1 MDDTGFA
8 ASYYAASAHGAAPW
22 PTLQAEVQADVCIM
36 GAGYTGLST
45 ALHLREQGHS
55 VVVLEAA
62 RVAQGASG
70 RNGGQVCVGLNL
82 GQSELETWLGAEHAQ
97 QLWELSVEALALVK
111 DLIARHKIHCDLK
124 DGILHTAFKPSHVG
138 PMQREAEHL
147 QQHYGYQGVRFVARD
162 ELRSMLGTER
172 YQGAQL
178 FADALHL
185 HPLNYAL
192 GLAEAARA
200 KGVHIFENSRAL
212 GYQKKSSNSAGTGK
226 YSWVKT
232 AQGTVRAKTLVLA
245 CNGYLGALEPRI
257 AGKIMPINNFILATE
272 PLGKDHARSLIRD
285 DVAVADS
292 KFVVNY
298 FRLTQDNRLLFGGGE
313 NYSSRFPADIPAF
326 VRRHLLQVYP
336 QLESTRIDY
345 AWGGT
350 LAITRNRMPFF
361 RRLDSNLYVAQ
372 GYSGHGIALATLGG
386 KLISD
391 AISGSSQ
398 GFDILAAVPS
408 PGFPGG
414 TLLRWP
420 ALVAGMLYY
429 QLRDRLS

>member
-1 MDDTGFA
+1 MPATGFD
-8 ASYYAASAHGAAPW
+8 ASYYAASAHSQPGF
-22 PTLQAEVQADVCIM
+22 PTLLGAVQADVCII
-36 GAGYTGLST
+36 GAGYTGLSA
-45 ALHLREQGHS
+45 ALHLAEKGYQ

-62 RVAQGASG
+62 KVAQGASG

-82 GQSELETWLGAEHAQ
+82 SQSELEHQLGADHAR
-97 QLWELSVEALALVK
+97 QLWDLSLEAVQLVK
-111 DLIARHKIHCDLK
+111 ELIVRQQIDCELK
-124 DGILHTAFKPSHVG
+124 QGILHTAFKPSHVSG
-138 PMQREAEHL
+138 MQQETEHL
-147 QQHYGYQGVRFVARD
+147 QQAYGYDGVRFVPGD
-162 ELRSMLGTER
+162 ELRSMLATDR
-172 YQGAQL
+172 YHGAQL
-178 FADALHL
+178 FGEAVHL

-192 GLAEAARA
+192 GLGAAAVQR
-200 KGVHIFENSRAL
+200 GVRIFEDSRVLAYSN
-212 GYQKKSSNSAGTGK
+212 GYSPGSQTTEGIRVQTS
-226 YSWVKT
+226 
-232 AQGTVRAKTLVLA
+232 QGSVRAGALVLA
-245 CNGYLGALEPRI
+245 CNGYLGTLEPRI
-257 AGKIMPINNFILATE
+257 AGKIMPINNFIVATE
-272 PLGKDHARSLIRD
+272 PLDPDLAHRLIRD

-298 FRLTQDNRLLFGGGE
+298 FRLTGDRRLLFGGGE
-313 NYSSRFPADIPAF
+313 NYSSRFPADIPGF

-361 RRLDSNLYVAQ
+361 RRLDNNLYVAQ

-391 AISGSSQ
+391 AISGSPE
-398 GFDILAAVPS
+398 GFDILARLPS

-414 TLLRWP
+414 PLLRWP

>member
-1 MDDTGFA
+1 MHDTGFA
-8 ASYYAASAHGAAPW
+8 ASYYAASAHSVDPW
-22 PTLQAEVQADVCIM
+22 PTLQGDVQADVCII

-45 ALHLREQGHS
+45 ALHLREQGYS

-82 GQSELETWLGAEHAQ
+82 GQHELEAWLGAEHAQ
-97 QLWELSVEALALVK
+97 QLWGLSVEAVALVK
-111 DLIARHKIHCDLK
+111 DLIARHKILCDLK
-124 DGILHTAFKPSHVG
+124 AGILHTAFKPSHVG
-138 PMQREAEHL
+138 PMQRETEHL
-147 QQHYGYQGVRFVARD
+147 QQHYGYQGLRFVPRD
-162 ELRSMLGTER
+162 ELRTMLGTER

-178 FADALHL
+178 FSDALHL

-192 GLAEAARA
+192 GLAQAARA
-200 KGVHIFENSRAL
+200 KGVQIFENSRVL
-212 GYQKKSSNSAGTGK
+212 HYRNQGSNGDARIDCARGS
-226 YSWVKT
+226 
-232 AQGTVRAKTLVLA
+232 VRAKTLVLA

-272 PLGKDHARSLIRD
+272 PLGKDLARSLIRD

-298 FRLTQDNRLLFGGGE
+298 FRLTADHRLLFGGGE

-326 VRRHLLQVYP
+326 VRKHLLQVYP

-391 AISGSSQ
+391 AISGSSE
-398 GFDILAAVPS
+398 GFDIMARVPS

>member
-1 MDDTGFA
+1 MHDTGFA
-8 ASYYAASAHGAAPW
+8 ASYYAASAHSVEPW
-22 PTLQAEVQADVCIM
+22 PTLQGEVQADVCIM
-36 GAGYTGLST
+36 GAGYTGLSA
-45 ALHLREQGHS
+45 ALHLCEQGYS
-55 VVVLEAA
+55 VVVLEAT

-82 GQSELETWLGAEHAQ
+82 GQHELEAWLGAEHAS
-97 QLWELSVEALALVK
+97 QLWRLSLDAVALVK
-111 DLIARHKIHCDLK
+111 TLIAQYRIACDLK
-124 DGILHTAFKPSHVG
+124 PGILHAAFKPSHIDA
-138 PMQREAEHL
+138 MQREAEHL

-162 ELRSMLGTER
+162 ELRTMLGTQR

-192 GLAEAARA
+192 GLAEAART
-200 KGVHIFENSRAL
+200 KGVQIFENSRAL
-212 GYQKKSSNSAGTGK
+212 GYQKKSRNSSGTGE

-232 AQGTVRAKTLVLA
+232 PQGTVRAKTLVLA
-245 CNGYLGALEPRI
+245 CNGYLGTLEPRI

-272 PLGKDHARSLIRD
+272 PLGEDLARSLIRD

-298 FRLTQDNRLLFGGGE
+298 FRLTPDNRLLFGGGE

-361 RRLDSNLYVAQ
+361 RRLEPNLYVAQ

-391 AISGSSQ
+391 AISGSPE
-398 GFDILAAVPS
+398 GFDILARVPS

>member
-1 MDDTGFA
+1 
-8 ASYYAASAHGAAPW
+8 
-22 PTLQAEVQADVCIM
+22 
-36 GAGYTGLST
+36 
-45 ALHLREQGHS
+45 
-55 VVVLEAA
+55 
-62 RVAQGASG
+62 
-70 RNGGQVCVGLNL
+70 
-82 GQSELETWLGAEHAQ
+82 
-97 QLWELSVEALALVK
+97 
-111 DLIARHKIHCDLK
+111 
-124 DGILHTAFKPSHVG
+124 
-138 PMQREAEHL
+138 
-147 QQHYGYQGVRFVARD
+147 
-162 ELRSMLGTER
+162 MLGTQR

-192 GLAEAARA
+192 GLAEAART
-200 KGVHIFENSRAL
+200 KGVQIFENSRAL
-212 GYQKKSSNSAGTGK
+212 GYQTKSRNSSGTGE

-232 AQGTVRAKTLVLA
+232 PQGTVRAKTLVLA
-245 CNGYLGALEPRI
+245 CNGYLGTLEPRI

-272 PLGKDHARSLIRD
+272 PLGEDLARSLIRD

-298 FRLTQDNRLLFGGGE
+298 FRLTPDNRLLFGGGE
-313 NYSSRFPADIPAF
+313 NYSSRFPVDIPAF

-361 RRLDSNLYVAQ
+361 RRLEPNLYVAQ

-391 AISGSSQ
+391 AISGSPE
-398 GFDILAAVPS
+398 GFDILARVPS

>member
-1 MDDTGFA
+1 MPASGFD
-8 ASYYAASAHGAAPW
+8 ASYYAASAHSQPRFPPLQGAI
-22 PTLQAEVQADVCIM
+22 QADVCII
-36 GAGYTGLST
+36 GAGYTGLSA
-45 ALHLREQGHS
+45 ALHLAEKGHQ

-62 RVAQGASG
+62 KVAQGASG

-82 GQSELETWLGAEHAQ
+82 SQSELEQQLGSEHAR
-97 QLWELSVEALALVK
+97 QLWNLSLEAVQLVK
-111 DLIARHKIHCDLK
+111 DLIARQHIDCDLK
-124 DGILHTAFKPSHVG
+124 QGILHTAFKPSHVG
-138 PMQREAEHL
+138 RMQRETEHL
-147 QQHYGYQGVRFVARD
+147 QQAYGYDGVRFVPGD
-162 ELRSMLGTER
+162 ELHSMLGTDR
-172 YQGAQL
+172 YHGAQL
-178 FADALHL
+178 FGEAVHL

-192 GLAEAARA
+192 GLCAAAVQR
-200 KGVHIFENSRAL
+200 GVRIFEDSRVL
-212 GYQKKSSNSAGTGK
+212 EYSNGYSPGSQ
-226 YSWVKT
+226 T
-232 AQGTVRAKTLVLA
+232 ADGIRVQTPQGSVRAGALVLA
-245 CNGYLGALEPRI
+245 CNGYLGKLEPRI
-257 AGKIMPINNFILATE
+257 AGKIMPINNFIVATE
-272 PLGKDHARSLIRD
+272 PLDAGLAHSLIRD

-298 FRLTQDNRLLFGGGE
+298 FRLTGDRRLLFGGGE
-313 NYSSRFPADIPAF
+313 NYSSRFPADIPGF

-336 QLESTRIDY
+336 QLANTRIDY

-361 RRLDSNLYVAQ
+361 RRLDNNLYVAQ

-391 AISGSSQ
+391 AISGSPQ
-398 GFDILAAVPS
+398 GFDTFARIPTA
-408 PGFPGG
+408 GFPGG

>member
-1 MDDTGFA
+1 MHDTGFA
-8 ASYYAASAHGAAPW
+8 ASYYAASAHSVDPW
-22 PTLQAEVQADVCIM
+22 PTLQGEVQADVCII

-45 ALHLREQGHS
+45 ALHLREQGYS

-82 GQSELETWLGAEHAQ
+82 GQHELEAWLGAEHAQ
-97 QLWELSVEALALVK
+97 QLWGLSVEAVALVK
-111 DLIARHKIHCDLK
+111 DLIARHNIHCDLK
-124 DGILHTAFKPSHVG
+124 AGILHTAFKPSHVG
-138 PMQREAEHL
+138 PMQRETEHL
-147 QQHYGYQGVRFVARD
+147 QQHYGYQGLRFVPRD
-162 ELRSMLGTER
+162 ELRTMLGTER

-178 FADALHL
+178 FTDALHL

-192 GLAEAARA
+192 GLAQAARA
-200 KGVHIFENSRAL
+200 KGVQIFENSPVL
-212 GYQKKSSNSAGTGK
+212 DYQHEGSSNENAQIN
-226 YSWVKT
+226 T
-232 AQGTVRAKTLVLA
+232 AQGSVRAKTLVLA

-272 PLGKDHARSLIRD
+272 PLGKDLARSLIRD

-298 FRLTQDNRLLFGGGE
+298 FRLTPDNRLLFGGGE
-313 NYSSRFPADIPAF
+313 NYRSRFPADIPAF
-326 VRRHLLQVYP
+326 VRKHLLQVYP

-391 AISGSSQ
+391 AISGSSE
-398 GFDILAAVPS
+398 GFDILARVPS

>member
-1 MDDTGFA
+1 MHDTGFA
-8 ASYYAASAHGAAPW
+8 ASYYAASAHSVEPW
-22 PTLQAEVQADVCIM
+22 PTLQGEVQADVCII

-45 ALHLREQGHS
+45 ALHLREQGYS

-82 GQSELETWLGAEHAQ
+82 GQHELEAWLGAEHAQ
-97 QLWELSVEALALVK
+97 QLWELSVEAVALVK

-124 DGILHTAFKPSHVG
+124 AGILHSAFKPSHVG
-138 PMQREAEHL
+138 PMQRETEHL
-147 QQHYGYQGVRFVARD
+147 QQHYGYQGLRFVPRD
-162 ELRSMLGTER
+162 ELRTMLGTER

-178 FADALHL
+178 FTDALHL

-192 GLAEAARA
+192 GLAQAARA
-200 KGVHIFENSRAL
+200 KGVQIFENSRAL
-212 GYQKKSSNSAGTGK
+212 DYQHEGSSNENAQIN
-226 YSWVKT
+226 T
-232 AQGTVRAKTLVLA
+232 AQGSVRAKTLVLA

-272 PLGKDHARSLIRD
+272 PLGADLARSLIRD

-298 FRLTQDNRLLFGGGE
+298 FRLTADHRLLFGGGE
-313 NYSSRFPADIPAF
+313 NYRSRFPADIPTF
-326 VRRHLLQVYP
+326 VRKHLLQVYP

-361 RRLDSNLYVAQ
+361 RRLDQNLYVAQ

-391 AISGSSQ
+391 AISGSSE
-398 GFDILAAVPS
+398 GFDILARVPS